1 MNEVVMNLLNSED
14 YKERMKGEYLF
25 VKDKYEKLHRT
36 IVKYDAGTLDFDPTC
51 SIGLLRDQAA
61 AMGQYLYLLEVR
73 AQIEGVELQ

>member
-25 VKDKYEKLHRT
+25 IKDKYENLHRT
-36 IVKYDAGTLDFDPTC
+36 IVKYDAGTLGFDLTC

>member
-1 MNEVVMNLLNSED
+1 MNEVIMNLLNSED

-25 VKDKYEKLHRT
+25 IKEKYEKLHRI
-36 IVKYDAGTLDFDPTC
+36 IVKYDAGTLGFDLTC
-51 SIGLLRDQAA
+51 DIRLFRDQAA